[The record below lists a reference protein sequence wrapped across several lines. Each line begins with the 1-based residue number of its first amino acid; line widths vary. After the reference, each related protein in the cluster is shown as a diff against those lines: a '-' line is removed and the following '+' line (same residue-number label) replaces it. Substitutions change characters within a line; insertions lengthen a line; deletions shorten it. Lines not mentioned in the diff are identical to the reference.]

1 MGTDVKNPPPINPK
15 LARLMGKVTPEPTE
29 GNIDQGESEED
40 IIYGQEHANIPQVE
54 EQEPTAKAVFLTE
67 EEMEEL
73 NQQAVKKVEAE
84 QKESL
89 KSKFL
94 KERVAELRAQYKPGQ
109 KIVRV
114 QLDLPGHADRI
125 ILDGTHYFHGVI
137 YKVTEDKMRSM
148 MDIQARAWEHE
159 NEVGGANR
167 DLYKGRAPVH
177 SVLSPNGQAPVNNR
191 LAPVVKF

>member
-1 MGTDVKNPPPINPK
+1 MKNTPINPK
-15 LARLMGKVTPEPTE
+15 LAKLMGKVTPEPKE
-29 GNIDQGESEED
+29 GESAGTEPEDD
-40 IIYGQEHANIPQVE
+40 IIYGQEQVNYSTFGE
-54 EQEPTAKAVFLTE
+54 EEEPKAKEVFLTDE
-67 EEMEEL
+67 EKEEL
-73 NQQAVKKVEAE
+73 TKQAFAKVEAE

-114 QLDLPGHADRI
+114 CLDLPGHADRI
-125 ILDGTHYFHGVI
+125 IIDGTHFFHGVV

-167 DLYKGRAPVH
+167 DLYKGRAPINPVI
-177 SVLSPNGQAPVNNR
+177 SPNGQAPINNR